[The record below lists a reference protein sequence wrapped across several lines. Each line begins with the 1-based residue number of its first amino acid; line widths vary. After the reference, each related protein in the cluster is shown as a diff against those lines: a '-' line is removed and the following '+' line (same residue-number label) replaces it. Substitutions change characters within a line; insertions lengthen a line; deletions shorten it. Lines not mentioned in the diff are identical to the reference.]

1 VWSSGH
7 CKKRQSCTQSKGLP
21 LAVLGHCRVGSPVKE
36 FTSARDSETQSGNP
50 RLARCYLTMM
60 NLSVTDA
67 MKLLADGLALV
78 YHEARHVRH
87 LIEKRFLSNTGWER
101 LLSGLPRDRIQAWEA
116 VRPVRE
122 EAANAQTAGGATGS
136 FERRFARTLADLE
149 DLYANDHWKH
159 AQAIGGHAWR
169 RVTAA
174 VIAIRD
180 AINHGDASEVA
191 SAAYALVC
199 ARHNNGAVRD
209 KITGLDTALE
219 IPTGYW
225 WHQRKRV
232 LFVCEGNTCRSPMA
246 EAMAQRILGNKF
258 CVESAGINAHYGA
271 PASPDAIEVM
281 DEKGLD
287 IRGHSARGIDSVDTS
302 AFESVVAMDAAIAQS
317 IRSRGADPTI
327 IVKLDIPDPI
337 GKGIERYRATAES
350 IALELQRIFP
360 VDR

>member
-1 VWSSGH
+1 MEE
-7 CKKRQSCTQSKGLP
+7 RRPALP
-21 LAVLGHCRVGSPVKE
+21 S
-36 FTSARDSETQSGNP
+36 FS
-50 RLARCYLTMM
+50 
-60 NLSVTDA
+60 TDA
-67 MKLLADGLALV
+67 LKLLADGLALI

-87 LIEKRFLSNTGWER
+87 LVKAGHLSGTGWER
-101 LLSGLPRDRIQAWEA
+101 LLSLPTNRVKAWQA
-116 VRPVRE
+116 VRAVRE
-122 EAANAQTAGGATGS
+122 AAAEGQTAGGAVGC

-159 AQAIGGHAWR
+159 AQAVGGHAWR

-174 VIAIRD
+174 VVALRD
-180 AINHGDASEVA
+180 AVDQGDANEIA
-191 SAAYALVC
+191 SAAYSLVC

-246 EAMAQRILGNKF
+246 EAMAQRILGNTF
-258 CVESAGINAHYGA
+258 CVESAGISAHNGA

-287 IRGHSARGIDSVDTS
+287 IRSHSARRIDAVGVSVFD
-302 AFESVVAMDAAIAQS
+302 VIVAMDARVAQS
-317 IRSRGADPTI
+317 VRSLGADPTR
-327 IVKLDIPDPI
+327 IVELDIPDPI
-337 GKGIERYRATAES
+337 EEGIERYRATADS
-350 IALELQRIFP
+350 IAFDLQRIFP